1 MASIHKENGGINLE
15 GMLQYTD
22 PSATSTWQAENLT
35 PPTGSLPSEKS
46 PMEGIHTGLGIGGM
60 IPGVGVVPDLVDAG
74 LYGAEGDYSGGLLS
88 LLSALPIGGLLAGG
102 GRIARKGAKKIIG
115 GTPKLEG
122 TGGRMPKLAETMPRT
137 QTYQFESPG
146 PRNVDISSSRRSKLL
161 EKLDSDELDAFEAID
176 IRRQLDELE
185 PGWQDSGWL
194 RAYYDN
200 LEY

>member
-1 MASIHKENGGINLE
+1 MSSIHKENGGITLE
-15 GMLQYTD
+15 GMLQYAD

-102 GRIARKGAKKIIG
+102 GRIARKGAKKIVG

-122 TGGRMPKLAETMPRT
+122 VAGRMPEMAETMPRT
-137 QTYQFESPG
+137 STYQFPG
-146 PRNVDISSSRRSKLL
+146 PEKPYVPGKRDKLL
-161 EKLDSDELDAFEAID
+161 ERLDSDELDAWESID

-185 PGWQDSGWL
+185 PGWEREPWVGRWFE
-194 RAYYDN
+194 N
-200 LEY
+200 LEEY